1 MPTQDAI
8 VSQMRQALQMA
19 DPSLDTSIGSPVR
32 SILDAVGEVVA
43 EQTADQYLLNYQY
56 DINSKS
62 GADLDDFVALFGMAR
77 YPAKYAVAQVTF
89 TTPVA
94 ALSTLSLG
102 QGMQVATATSPSLAF
117 STIVPATIPQ
127 GGTSVTVPVIC
138 AVSGAVGNVA
148 ANTITS
154 LVSPSMSISNLTN
167 ASPATGGADAETDDM
182 LRARFKATVFRNL
195 AGTESMFQAVALDD
209 PAVTQAN
216 VLGGAKTYF
225 DQIQI
230 QTINGSH
237 FGVSSVQDCAY
248 YYPDTD
254 YIGSDIIGGS
264 IVPRGQYT
272 ISTNYIPNPAAPT
285 IADAG
290 SGSGFAS
297 GTVVTYALVANL
309 KFGGSDPAAIT
320 LSTDLG
326 VSASHTMAA
335 TKDVTITIPSYSSPV
350 TTIDIYRLVSGTFL
364 KIGSVNAG
372 TTTFTDNNITGTT
385 TPPLNN
391 TTGAPIVTVNPSA
404 VSQFTNGTYE
414 FRFNYVP
421 MISRN
426 DPNNQVVNKID
437 VYANGSRSI
446 EATENV
452 VYSTSLPFNTTGGI
466 DKASAATSMNTSL
479 FQRLDGT
486 NPSAGNY
493 FQPLHYSPILEMAT
507 GNQTGSVMNI
517 TVGSTTYT
525 ENSDFWVV
533 NEIGAFGNGARS
545 RAGLEWKS
553 GGSSPHANPT
563 AGNLL
568 SVDYIYNDV
577 PKAIQHN
584 VDLWRL
590 VTTDVMVHSAVMVYL
605 DVYLAV
611 VLANGGYTLSSVF
624 SNIQTAISNY
634 LTGLTFDGVVQLS
647 AILSVVQQVPGVA
660 ACRFLTSADS
670 TAKLYGIG
678 PLNGSAVGSGT
689 TGHFGIQ
696 QINASN
702 RQVGTTT
709 LANDITN
716 SQTTITV
723 QSAIGFP
730 TAGNFVI
737 QVGSE
742 QMQVTSGQ
750 GTTTWT
756 VTRGYNSTTAAAYS
770 ATTTV
775 YSTGSGVVLE
785 NFCKSDG
792 SVYRAIDVFLNDDEL
807 AALNN
812 VYLSQMS
819 SSVYGGV

>member
-1 MPTQDAI
+1 
-8 VSQMRQALQMA
+8 MA

-102 QGMQVATATSPSLAF
+102 QGMQIATSTSPALAF
-117 STIVPATIPQ
+117 STVVPATIPQ
-127 GGTSVTVPVIC
+127 GGTSATIPVIC
-138 AVSGAVGNVA
+138 AVAGAVGNVA

-154 LVSPSMSISNLTN
+154 LVSPSMSISNITN
-167 ASPATGGADAETDDM
+167 ASPAIGGANAETDDA
-182 LRARFKATVFRNL
+182 LRARFKTTVFRNL

-209 PAVTQAN
+209 PN
-216 VLGGAKTYF
+216 VSQVNVIGATKTYF

-230 QTINGSH
+230 QAINGSH

-248 YYPDTD
+248 YYTGTD
-254 YIGSDIIGGS
+254 YVGSDIIGGS
-264 IVPRGQYT
+264 IVPRGQYS

-285 IADAG
+285 TVADAG

-297 GTVVTYALVANL
+297 GTVVTYAIVANL

-326 VSASHTMAA
+326 VSASHTMVA
-335 TKDVTITIPSYSSPV
+335 TKDVTITIPSYSPPV

-372 TTTFTDNNITGTT
+372 TTTFTDTNITGTT

-391 TTGAPIVTVNPSA
+391 TTGAPIVTVNSTA
-404 VSQFTNGTYE
+404 TSQFTDGTYE

-426 DPNNQVVNKID
+426 DPDNQVANKID

-446 EATENV
+446 EAKENV
-452 VYSTSLPFNTTGGI
+452 VYSTSYQFNTTSGT
-466 DKASAATSMNTSL
+466 DKASAAASMNTSL

-486 NPSAGNY
+486 NPTAGNY

-507 GNQTGSVMNI
+507 GSQTGSVMRI
-517 TVGSTTYT
+517 TGGLATYI
-525 ENSDFWVV
+525 ENADFWVV

-553 GGSSPHANPT
+553 GGSSPHSNPT

-634 LTGLTFDGVVQLS
+634 LTGLTFDGIVQLS
-647 AILSVVQQVPGVA
+647 AILSVVQQVPGVSA
-660 ACRFLTSADS
+660 VRFLTSADS

-678 PLNGSAVGSGT
+678 PFNNSVVGSGT
-689 TGHFGIQ
+689 SGHFGIQ

-709 LANDITN
+709 LANSITN
-716 SQTTITV
+716 TQTTITV

-730 TAGNFVI
+730 TAGNFTI

-750 GTTTWT
+750 GTTTWI

-775 YSTGSGVVLE
+775 YSTGSGAVLE

-792 SVYRAIDVFLNDDEL
+792 SVYRAIDVFLNDDQL

-819 SSVYGGV
+819 SSIYGGV